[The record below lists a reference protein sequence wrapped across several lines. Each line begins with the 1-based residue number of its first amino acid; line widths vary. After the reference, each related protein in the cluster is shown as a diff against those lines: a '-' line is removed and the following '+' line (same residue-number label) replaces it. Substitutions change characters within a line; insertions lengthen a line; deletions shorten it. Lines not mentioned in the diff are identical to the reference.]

1 MSEKPLAAAV
11 KMLSLRLYSTAELHC
26 KLLAKGYDPAEIER
40 TLGELQRRGY
50 LNDAALCDMI
60 YRKYHAACMHSGRAI
75 IARLKARG
83 LDDALIRATMQE
95 YADLDESRAALNLLY
110 KRYRNPEQVDPAK
123 WMRYLAGK
131 GFSYEIIRQAAKLLN
146 DPIM

>member
-11 KMLSLRLYSTAELHC
+11 KMLSLRLYSTAELRC
-26 KLLAKGYDPAEIER
+26 KLLAKGYSPAEVEL
-40 TLGELQRRGY
+40 TLDELQRRGY
-50 LNDAALCDMI
+50 LNDATLCDMI
-60 YRKYHAACMHSGRAI
+60 YRKYHAACKHSGKAI
-75 IARLKARG
+75 IAKLKARG
-83 LDDALIRATMQE
+83 FDDALIKATMQE

-110 KRYRNPEQVDPAK
+110 KRYRNPEQVDSSK

-131 GFSYEIIRQAAKLLN
+131 GFSYAIISQAARLLN